1 MFRYEKFNASNIV
14 SAPPVERVVEFS
26 PSAPDAGDVA
36 RVLSLAVDGKAVS
49 AGRVNFRLV
58 YQTRDGAVKGVD
70 YNADFSLKAE
80 GGFLADDNP
89 SAEVSVV
96 EADVDV
102 ADAVTLSAVVS
113 VRALAVRSTEEECL
127 VDAEKCYKTVEERV
141 FPCPVAAK
149 TTSFSVSEEADAGDI
164 DEVLL
169 VDAQAVV
176 TSATASEGIIAVE
189 GRVRAAVTFTE
200 DGDIRTRDMLIP
212 FREEIPADGVAEGD
226 EVSAVAW
233 VRSSKVV
240 LAGVPG
246 ANIIRFEGDIAVRSN
261 AVRMRT
267 EEVIADMFMLTNEV
281 ELGREHKRF
290 TFFGG
295 MKYSSEKVSGAA
307 PLEDRAPAESV
318 VAVPYARCYAAK
330 AEAVEG
336 GALVEGVPK
345 DPSLVSEDYMED
357 RLAVICPADGPF
369 RQGETIT
376 LEQFRAQRFL
386 LREKGSGTR
395 EEFDRVTEQAGF
407 SVTPAWEAMSTTA
420 LVNAVIEGLGVSVL
434 PQRLTVG
441 AVERGLVVTANVE
454 GFDFCRQFRI
464 IYHKDKYLSPVAKA
478 FLEHCRNFEQNYPLP
493 RFNGLY

>member
-49 AGRVNFRLV
+49 AEANDGFCSVAGRVNFRLV

-89 SAEVSVV
+89 SAEVSVA

-127 VDAEKCYKTVEERV
+127 VDAEKCYKTVEERA

-295 MKYSSEKVSGAA
+295 MKYSSEKVSGTA

-336 GALVEGVPK
+336 GALVEGVLAADVVYRDENGLNSVRAEVPYSVEIDGDFGEGVK
-345 DPSLVSEDYMED
+345 AVCFVEDVRVKARRGELELEASVGILLTRCVCADAEYISSVTVGEEKELNTSALSLYIVSEGDGMWDVCKALTATPEDIMKQNPSLELPLS
-357 RLAVICPADGPF
+357 AG
-369 RQGETIT
+369 
-376 LEQFRAQRFL
+376 
-386 LREKGSGTR
+386 
-395 EEFDRVTEQAGF
+395 DRV
-407 SVTPAWEAMSTTA
+407 VY
-420 LVNAVIEGLGVSVL
+420 
-434 PQRLTVG
+434 
-441 AVERGLVVTANVE
+441 
-454 GFDFCRQFRI
+454 FRS
-464 IYHKDKYLSPVAKA
+464 LA
-478 FLEHCRNFEQNYPLP
+478 
-493 RFNGLY
+493 